1 MIPPFLRNNYQI
13 LSLMGLL
20 CFTSLF
26 GGTVLTTLVI
36 TWRNTLATLTDVQ
49 WAGLFAISSMTM
61 AVALTPSTL
70 IAMISGYFLGWGA
83 LCYIVVSYP
92 IASTLGFMVGKRL
105 DHGKLM
111 NSLPPSSRLLL
122 VLEGLSQHQWP
133 LVMLTRLSPI
143 LPFSLMN
150 LVLPAIGVRLP
161 VFLLA
166 GSIGMLP
173 RTLFAMWAGMQGR
186 DLIVLLRHP
195 AEGNLSVMF
204 MLVATTL
211 SIGGLVYLAQ
221 KASSALLE
229 KRLGLANK
237 GGKK

>member
-1 MIPPFLRNNYQI
+1 MNLSFLRNNHRI

-20 CFTSLF
+20 CCTSLF
-26 GGTVLTTLVI
+26 GGTLLTTLAI
-36 TWRNTLATLTDVQ
+36 TWHSTLATLSSTQ
-49 WAGLFAISSMTM
+49 WAALFAISSMTM

-70 IAMISGYFLGWGA
+70 IALISGYFLGWEA
-83 LCYIVVSYP
+83 FYYIAVSYP
-92 IASTLGFMVGKRL
+92 IASALGFMVGKRL
-105 DHGKLM
+105 DRGKLM
-111 NSLPPSSRLLL
+111 RSLPESSRLQL
-122 VLEGLSQHQWP
+122 VLAGLCGHQWP

-150 LVLPAIGVRLP
+150 LLLPAIGVRLP

-166 GSIGMLP
+166 GSVGMLP

-195 AEGNLSVMF
+195 AQGNLSVIF
-204 MLVATTL
+204 MVIATTI
-211 SIGGLVYLAQ
+211 SIGGLLYLAQ

-229 KRLGLANK
+229 KRLGMTDTGREK
-237 GGKK
+237 